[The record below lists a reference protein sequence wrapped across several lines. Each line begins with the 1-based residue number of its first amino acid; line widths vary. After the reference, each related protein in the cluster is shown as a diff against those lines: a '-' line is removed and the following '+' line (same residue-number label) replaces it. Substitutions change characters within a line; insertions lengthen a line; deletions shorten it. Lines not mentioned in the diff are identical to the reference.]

1 MDFALLMERYG
12 YRLLMLITVSVILG
26 IVLAPFLMTFWAFGS
41 DGLAV
46 AVAAVIFLGVG
57 VLLMAIPKFWDFADR
72 MRHTHV
78 LEDWN
83 GKDDD

>member
-1 MDFALLMERYG
+1 MDFALFMERYG

-26 IVLAPFLMTFWAFGS
+26 IVLAPFIMTFWAFSS

-46 AVAAVIFLGVG
+46 AVSAVIVLGIG
-57 VLLMAIPKFWDFADR
+57 VLLMSIPKFWDFADK
-72 MRHTHV
+72 MRHTHI

-83 GKDDD
+83 EKDGG

>member
-1 MDFALLMERYG
+1 MDFALFMERYG

-26 IVLAPFLMTFWAFGS
+26 IALAPFLMTLWAFSS

-46 AVAAVIFLGVG
+46 AVVAVIVLALG
-57 VLLMAIPKFWDFADR
+57 VLLMSIPRFWDFAHK

-83 GKDDD
+83 EKGDG